1 MYSKI
6 KKTLLNSFNG
16 EDDSFIIWTAF
27 KVVAIA
33 VLILV
38 IIYLMMYN
46 LMRINSYY
54 FISLGFSNS
63 DELLAIYYEY
73 ITKNLSSLFPIIFAF
88 FICSFLGGIYIAKSL
103 LRPFEAI
110 AAYSEAAIDN
120 VEAVYQNNYFS
131 SQRLLASFSEYFFS
145 YIRISRNEGVLR
157 NNVIPPQYTKIHK
170 PVFDKVF
177 FFHFTLII
185 GILCFATSW
194 FIQSVSSD
202 LYINMTDFA
211 LKVISKKKTAD
222 FATFLINQRDII
234 DFYIGIAIFLT
245 SLLYI
250 ILGFHLYSKV
260 SGAAFGFFATMRS
273 FMKGNYLA
281 RVHLIG
287 YNYIRPQ
294 SRKFNKFL
302 DTIQKNF
309 ETKNG

>member
-1 MYSKI
+1 MYKKI
-6 KKTLLNSFNG
+6 KKTLVNSFKG
-16 EDDSFIIWTAF
+16 EDDSFVIWTAF
-27 KVVAIA
+27 KVVSIA
-33 VLILV
+33 LLILV
-38 IIYLMMYN
+38 IIYLMIYN

-54 FISLGFSNS
+54 FISLGYSHS
-63 DELLAIYYEY
+63 DELIKIYYDY
-73 ITKNLSSLFPIIFAF
+73 LTRNFSSLFPVIFGF
-88 FICSFLGGIYIAKSL
+88 LVLSFLGGIYIAKSL

-110 AAYSEAAIDN
+110 AQYSEDAIDN
-120 VEAVYQNNYFS
+120 IEAVYINNYFG

-145 YIRISRNEGVLR
+145 YIRISRIEGVLK

-170 PVFDKVF
+170 PVFDQIF

-202 LYINMTDFA
+202 LYMNMTDFA
-211 LKVISKKKTAD
+211 LKMISKNKTSD

-234 DFYIGIAIFLT
+234 DFYIGIAIFFT
-245 SLLYI
+245 FLLYI
-250 ILGFHLYSKV
+250 ILGVHLYSKV

-302 DTIQKNF
+302 DTIQK
-309 ETKNG
+309 KLKQ